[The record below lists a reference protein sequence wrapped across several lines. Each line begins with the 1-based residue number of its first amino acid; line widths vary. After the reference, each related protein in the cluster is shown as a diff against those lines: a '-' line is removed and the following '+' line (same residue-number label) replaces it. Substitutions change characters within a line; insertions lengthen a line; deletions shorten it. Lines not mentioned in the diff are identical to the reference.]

1 MRRAREAG
9 ARGGTLL
16 PGRGTAAGGLL
27 GLLCLGDQEKDILI
41 ILGSAE
47 QIREVARVW
56 RATRSESRTAVG
68 ISFSLD
74 LEAVLRPQRG
84 FAVDARPLT
93 PAAASMPETPMSE
106 QQATSYD
113 LICLIVNAGFADD
126 AMAAARKAGA
136 PGGTILK
143 ARGTASG
150 EDAQFFGLTLF
161 PEKEVLLMLVPG
173 DKAEAVRQAVKEADC
188 LKNPGMGIAFSAS
201 VDDFFSLGKI

>member
-1 MRRAREAG
+1 MNSKQRRMTSSALSSTPVSPMTPWPRRAR
-9 ARGGTLL
+9 
-16 PGRGTAAGGLL
+16 
-27 GLLCLGDQEKDILI
+27 
-41 ILGSAE
+41 
-47 QIREVARVW
+47 
-56 RATRSESRTAVG
+56 
-68 ISFSLD
+68 
-74 LEAVLRPQRG
+74 
-84 FAVDARPLT
+84 
-93 PAAASMPETPMSE
+93 PE
-106 QQATSYD
+106 
-113 LICLIVNAGFADD
+113 
-126 AMAAARKAGA
+126 A

>member
-1 MRRAREAG
+1 MSSQLVYIDVLSTMLSPSG
-9 ARGGTLL
+9 Y
-16 PGRGTAAGGLL
+16 PGDMPFR
-27 GLLCLGDQEKDILI
+27 Q
-41 ILGSAE
+41 
-47 QIREVARVW
+47 W
-56 RATRSESRTAVG
+56 
-68 ISFSLD
+68 
-74 LEAVLRPQRG
+74 
-84 FAVDARPLT
+84 
-93 PAAASMPETPMSE
+93 AASMS
-106 QQATSYD
+106 
-113 LICLIVNAGFADD
+113 LD